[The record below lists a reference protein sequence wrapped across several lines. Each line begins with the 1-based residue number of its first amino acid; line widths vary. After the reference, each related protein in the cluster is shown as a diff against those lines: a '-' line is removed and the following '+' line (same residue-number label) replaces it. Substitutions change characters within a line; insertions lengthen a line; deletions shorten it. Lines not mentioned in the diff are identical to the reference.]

1 MSGGSTCPTWTTWPK
16 LFKGSWKK
24 YGVHAAI
31 TAPEKLGQV
40 LAHVLSRCAVKM
52 AGEGQLPAFG
62 NQLEQLARLPLAERE
77 QAFRQMRFPTTPE
90 GKDAAAIA
98 ARNVGKLICAGQVGV
113 AGVARVLARQFLLTI
128 TESEFFGVLT
138 RPDMVRIFKSE
149 DAARV
154 QLLQAREEVETY
166 INGTVTEFA
175 ESMFQKLERVEKPD
189 LPKRDTA
196 EQMEQDADINFDAL
210 GDDEDDE

>member
-1 MSGGSTCPTWTTWPK
+1 MPDLDNMAK
-16 LFKGSWKK
+16 AVKGAWKRQ
-24 YGVHAAI
+24 GIRAAI

-77 QAFRQMRFPTTPE
+77 QAFRHLRFPTTPE
-90 GKDAAAIA
+90 GKDTAAAA
-98 ARNVGKLICAGQVGV
+98 ARNVGKLICAGLVGQEE
-113 AGVARVLARQFLLTI
+113 VARVLARQFLLTI

-138 RPDMVRIFKSE
+138 KPDMVKVFQSE

-154 QLLQAREEVETY
+154 HLLQARAEVETY
-166 INGTVTEFA
+166 INGTVPEFA
-175 ESMFQKLERVEKPD
+175 ESMFQKVECVEKPD
-189 LPKRDTA
+189 LPMRDTA
-196 EQMEQDADINFDAL
+196 QQMEQDADINFDAL

>member
-1 MSGGSTCPTWTTWPK
+1 MPDLDNMAK
-16 LFKGSWKK
+16 AVKGSWKRL
-24 YGVHAAI
+24 GVHAAI
-31 TAPEKLGQV
+31 TAPEKLGQA

-90 GKDAAAIA
+90 GKDTAAIA

-113 AGVARVLARQFLLTI
+113 AEVARVLARQFLLTI

-138 RPDMVRIFKSE
+138 KPDMVKIFKSE

-154 QLLQAREEVETY
+154 QLLQARGEVETY
-166 INGTVTEFA
+166 IDGTVTEFA
-175 ESMFQKLERVEKPD
+175 ESMFQKVERVEKPD